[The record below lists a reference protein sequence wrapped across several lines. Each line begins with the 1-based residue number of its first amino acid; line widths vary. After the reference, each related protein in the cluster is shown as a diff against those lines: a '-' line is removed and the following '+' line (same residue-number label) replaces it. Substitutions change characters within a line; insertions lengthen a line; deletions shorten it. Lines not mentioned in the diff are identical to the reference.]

1 MTTATTFMT
10 TANITSVNPT
20 DGRNG
25 PQWLLKCKFPWTG
38 GNFDDS
44 VYLEQS
50 QFPTEPARGI
60 HQVEV
65 SFRSLKNKQ
74 EGGKHSGTHYW
85 MNNYYITRIT
95 GATNQMDASPNN
107 QSVVPGMENTA
118 AANSD
123 TFSGNAP
130 SNGNGASY
138 DPTAPYDLFAD
149 RRTYG
154 LIKGHCENAVIA
166 MMDKLPDLF
175 DEDGQPNWNMFVY
188 WRDEFYNN
196 FSAVD
201 ITVYAEDNAEPV
213 AEEPAPAAPAAPVVQ
228 EHHCEKHSVGF
239 NKYSNGYMHKVAG
252 TDTYC
257 HEGVPGIYDDQGN
270 PVEAIL

>member
-10 TANITSVNPT
+10 TANISSVNPT

-123 TFSGNAP
+123 TFSGNGA
-130 SNGNGASY
+130 SNGMI
-138 DPTAPYDLFAD
+138 PTAPPTNGSEILGAV
-149 RRTYG
+149 R
-154 LIKGHCENAVIA
+154 GHCENQVLFLAQIQE
-166 MMDKLPDLF
+166 LPGLF
-175 DEDGQPNWNMFVY
+175 DEDGTPNWDMLVFY
-188 WRDEFYNN
+188 RDEYYNKG
-196 FSAVD
+196 VGKD
-201 ITVYAEDNAEPV
+201 ITVYAEDNEGPV

-228 EHHCEKHSVGF
+228 EHHCEKHGVGF

-252 TDTYC
+252 TDAYC
-257 HEGVPGIYDDQGN
+257 HEGVDGIYDDQGN
-270 PVEAIL
+270 PVEAMV